1 MSFKVNTNLDGKK
14 VILLGAGQIGAKVL
28 DYINEFDTEVLII
41 DIDKPGNIK
50 EDNQFEHFDC
60 TKLDKIASSFE
71 NVILEF
77 GVPDLF
83 INASYPKNSNWAN
96 CDFDNQNSLDTIENI
111 NFHLGSYTVLS
122 KIICEKVCLV
132 FRNQKLT

>member
-1 MSFKVNTNLDGKK
+1 M
-14 VILLGAGQIGAKVL
+14 
-28 DYINEFDTEVLII
+28 
-41 DIDKPGNIK
+41 
-50 EDNQFEHFDC
+50 
-60 TKLDKIASSFE
+60 
-71 NVILEF
+71 ILEF

-122 KIICEKVCLV
+122 KIICEKMKSADVSGSVVLLNSIYGIVAQDEELYAEEKINMVCLIQLL
-132 FRNQKLT
+132 NQGLVDLQDS

>member
-1 MSFKVNTNLDGKK
+1 M
-14 VILLGAGQIGAKVL
+14 
-28 DYINEFDTEVLII
+28 
-41 DIDKPGNIK
+41 
-50 EDNQFEHFDC
+50 
-60 TKLDKIASSFE
+60 
-71 NVILEF
+71 ILEF

-122 KIICEKVCLV
+122 KIICEKMKSADVSGSVVLLNSIYGNPSSTHSYGRKSKSVIEKCRKRIAAHFNVMSSEIIFIPLI
-132 FRNQKLT
+132 LILIIGI

>member
-1 MSFKVNTNLDGKK
+1 MKHLIENELKVNTSLDGKK
-14 VILLGAGQIGAKVL
+14 LSCWELARLAKVL

-60 TKLDKIASSFE
+60 TKLDKIASTFE

-77 GVPDLF
+77 KVTDLLYS
-83 INASYPKNSNWAN
+83 SYPKNSDGLII
-96 CDFDNQNSLDTIENI
+96 DFDNQNSLDTIENI
-111 NFHLGSYTVLS
+111 NFHSVRILFYQNHL
-122 KIICEKVCLV
+122 
-132 FRNQKLT
+132 